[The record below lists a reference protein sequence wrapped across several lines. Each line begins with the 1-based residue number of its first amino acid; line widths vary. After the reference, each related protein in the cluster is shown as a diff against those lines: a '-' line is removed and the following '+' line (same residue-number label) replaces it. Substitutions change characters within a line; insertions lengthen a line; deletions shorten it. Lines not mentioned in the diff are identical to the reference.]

1 MRAGLNPAALELLGP
16 ECVALM
22 NREEGLDLNL
32 SPTLFMEFHGATT
45 GQLEEVLAM
54 AQEICV
60 SEGCSMFTPGV
71 GRAERDKIFK
81 ARHALGEMII
91 RNHPDCGILVMDV
104 AVPIAAYPELTAEI
118 RRQTDRSDLN
128 TYFLSHAGNGNVH
141 LNIAGR
147 KDDAEQWDRV
157 NRMSEHLVHKTLEL
171 GGTATGEHG
180 VGLGKRKYMN
190 EEHGSSLAWMKKVKS
205 LFDPNGILNPGK
217 VFPQ

>member
-1 MRAGLNPAALELLGP
+1 
-16 ECVALM
+16 
-22 NREEGLDLNL
+22 
-32 SPTLFMEFHGATT
+32 MEFHGSTT
-45 GQLEEVLAM
+45 GQLEEVL
-54 AQEICV
+54 EIAKEI
-60 SEGCSMFTPGV
+60 SAAEGCLMFTAGV

-118 RRQTDRSDLN
+118 RQQTDNSDLT

-147 KDDAEQWDRV
+147 NDDPEQWEQV
-157 NRMSEHLVHKTLEL
+157 HRMSEHLVHKTLQL

-180 VGLGKRKYMN
+180 VGLGKRKYMGA
-190 EEHGSSLAWMKKVKS
+190 EHGSSLEWMKKVKT

-217 VFPQ
+217 VFPR